1 MTLKT
6 FSGLIRH
13 NSLVTLGFTLA
24 TLVIDPLSLYATFVS
39 LSLSGPY
46 FLFPYYRMS
55 EQVIKVTT
63 TIDVSFSDLTNR
75 MTKKKA
81 TAIWNFLLSISKRR
95 HLRYTVSASQYDF
108 VRDVIVDA
116 AILET
121 PINTSDSDSD
131 STFSG

>member
-63 TIDVSFSDLTNR
+63 TIEISFSDLTNR
-75 MTKKKA
+75 MTKKQ
-81 TAIWNFLLSISKRR
+81 AIGIWDLLLSISKRR
-95 HLRYTVSASQYDF
+95 HVRYTLEAQQYDF

-116 AILET
+116 VVLEA
-121 PINTSDSDSD
+121 PINTSDSDSTY
-131 STFSG
+131 SP

>member
-1 MTLKT
+1 
-6 FSGLIRH
+6 
-13 NSLVTLGFTLA
+13 
-24 TLVIDPLSLYATFVS
+24 
-39 LSLSGPY
+39 
-46 FLFPYYRMS
+46 MS